1 MTDLLIDSIN
11 EGPCAFV
18 LNAHMV
24 DIVNIVVKY
33 CR

>member
-1 MTDLLIDSIN
+1 MIDLLIDSIN
-11 EGPCAFV
+11 EGLCVFV
-18 LNAHMV
+18 FNVYMV